1 MSRPGVWSYEDADND
16 RQKSFDMYECYCIDA
31 IRDQRL
37 TDKRCQIYSFHA
49 VLTNSAEIAK
59 AASVT
64 WLHDADAFLIERTI
78 PPRLMTDE
86 AREGQFHFAN
96 SLCKHFDFFKKR
108 SIDKKPFKL
117 YARTMVFDPTAIQ
130 PTHIDI
136 ESVQT
141 REELEQY
148 FDDML
153 TLLNRAGIPT
163 GTLSASDENDYEEIA
178 EIWMDACRYNRKFDP
193 NNIRNQMFIRE
204 RTLEEYSSKCCCSI
218 DAIDRCEVI
227 EQRSVIRDVLRSL
240 CVIA

>member
-16 RQKSFDMYECYCIDA
+16 QQKHFELYECYCIDA

-37 TDKRCQIYSFHA
+37 TSDRCHIYSFHA
-49 VLTNSAEIAK
+49 VLTNSAAIAR
-59 AASVT
+59 AASVR

-78 PPRLMTDE
+78 PPRLMVDE
-86 AREGQFHFAN
+86 AQEGQFHFAN
-96 SLCKHFDFFKKR
+96 ELHKHYDFFKKR

-136 ESVQT
+136 ESCET
-141 REELEQY
+141 REDLIAY

-153 TLLNRAGIPT
+153 TLLNRAGIDT
-163 GTLSASDENDYEEIA
+163 HTLSASNERDHEEIA
-178 EIWMDACRYNRKFDP
+178 EIWTNACMYNRRFDP
-193 NNIRNQMFIRE
+193 NNIKNMMFIRE

-218 DAIDRCEVI
+218 DAVDRCEVI
-227 EQRSVIRDVLRSL
+227 ERSVIKDALRSL
-240 CVIA
+240 CLIA